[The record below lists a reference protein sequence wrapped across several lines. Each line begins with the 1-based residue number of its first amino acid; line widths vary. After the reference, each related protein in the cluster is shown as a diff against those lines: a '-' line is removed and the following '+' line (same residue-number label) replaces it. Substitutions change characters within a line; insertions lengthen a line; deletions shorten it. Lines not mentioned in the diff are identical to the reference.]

1 MRRLDPVYKSILN
14 EVARDEFIPPWMNP
28 LDPRYPNP
36 LYPEYTN
43 PIQRPTVK
51 PNNPPFV
58 EHEPNVIAPDGYT
71 EPGQD
76 LQVRPEI
83 TDQQIR
89 DIEDYIQNPQ
99 NSPEP
104 KPTLFLFKDGKYEE
118 IPYPSNPD
126 ILTGYRKSDIV
137 DFIKE
142 KVE

>member
-58 EHEPNVIAPDGYT
+58 EHEPNVIA
-71 EPGQD
+71 
-76 LQVRPEI
+76 L
-83 TDQQIR
+83 
-89 DIEDYIQNPQ
+89 
-99 NSPEP
+99 S
-104 KPTLFLFKDGKYEE
+104 
-118 IPYPSNPD
+118 
-126 ILTGYRKSDIV
+126 
-137 DFIKE
+137 
-142 KVE
+142 